1 MATTE
6 AVVRPALTSQRTL
19 HNRAE
24 RCSLDPDQLRTLGLG
39 SGSQVRVVRGPDR
52 LALYTISELRQE
64 ANHAIVRMAAIA
76 RRRLDTDGE
85 FEATLDTR
93 VLRSTLSD
101 EEARDQSEFVE
112 RLDDDGRQRQLVALA
127 PHGGAIERQTDLQ
140 AERVAEILGPARA
153 SAWRCKGFKTGGGA
167 LEAWHITSADI
178 SDSSFPLLRRIAR
191 RRFSHAVAF
200 HGFASAGVLVG
211 GAASQEMKDTI
222 ADTIRDVVLGSTIR
236 VRVALPEDDL
246 NGNDPKNV
254 VNRVTRDGRGGVQI
268 EQSAAAR
275 DRFWAPIACAVAA
288 TYARVFDA
296 AR

>member
-1 MATTE
+1 VATRE
-6 AVVRPALTSQRTL
+6 AVVKPALTSQRTL
-19 HNRAE
+19 RHRAE
-24 RCSLDPDQLRTLGLG
+24 RCSVDPDQLRTLGLA
-39 SGSQVRVVRGPDR
+39 SGSQVRVRRGPHR
-52 LALYTISELRQE
+52 LALYTISELRHE
-64 ANHAIVRMAAIA
+64 ANDAIVRMAAVA
-76 RRRLDTDGE
+76 RQRLGTDGE

-93 VLRSTLSD
+93 VQRSTLSD

-112 RLDDDGRQRQLVALA
+112 RLDDNGIQRHLIALA

-140 AERVAEILGPARA
+140 AERVAGILGPARA
-153 SAWRCKGFKTGGGA
+153 SAWRCKGFKNGGGA
-167 LEAWHITSADI
+167 LQAWHITSTDI

-200 HGFASAGVLVG
+200 HGFAGAGVLVG

-222 ADTIRDVVLGSTIR
+222 AEAIRDVLHGSSIR

-246 NGNDPKNV
+246 NGSDPKNV
-254 VNRVTRDGRGGVQI
+254 VNRVTRDGRSGVQI

-275 DRFWAPIACAVAA
+275 RRFWAPIACAVAA